1 MLAEAGKRARSHRPR
16 GRSPLKEMPL
26 TDLQRRVCRLLADL
40 RVASGEQY
48 VAGGLALNHVLGGAR
63 LSRDIDLFHDTDE
76 ALASS
81 SESDQRALL
90 AAGLSVEPGRRSIG
104 FVEVLV
110 RSATEAVEVQWVRD
124 SAYRFFPLVM
134 DDELGV
140 TLHPFDL
147 ATNKVLALVGRV
159 AVRDWVD
166 ILTCHERL
174 TPLGCLAW
182 AASGKDP
189 GLGPAFILE
198 EASRTA
204 RYPAVEFDQ
213 LVFDGPRPDREALGR
228 TWRSALREGRA
239 IVDMLPTAEIGRAV
253 LDESG
258 AVFHGDAAALER
270 ALASGGLRFHAGAI
284 RGAVPVVRA

>member
-1 MLAEAGKRARSHRPR
+1 
-16 GRSPLKEMPL
+16 MPL
-26 TDLQRRVCRLLADL
+26 TDLQRRVCRLLADV

-48 VAGGLALNHVLGGAR
+48 VAGGLALNQALGGTR

-81 SESDQRALL
+81 SESDQRALV
-90 AAGLSVEPGRRSIG
+90 AAGYSVEPARRSIG
-104 FVEVLV
+104 FVEVVV
-110 RSATEAVEVQWVRD
+110 RSADEAVEVQWVRD

-134 DDELGV
+134 HPDLGLM
-140 TLHPFDL
+140 LHPFDL

-166 ILTCHERL
+166 IVTCHERM

-189 GLGPAFILE
+189 GLGPRFILE

-204 RYPAVEFDQ
+204 RYPAVEFDT
-213 LVFDGPRPDREALGR
+213 LVFNGPRPDREVLGQ
-228 TWRSALREGRA
+228 TWRAALEEGRA
-239 IVDMLPTAEIGRAV
+239 MVDLLPPSEVGRAV
-253 LDESG
+253 LDTSG
-258 AVFHGDAAALER
+258 AAFHGDAAALER

-284 RGAVPVVRA
+284 RGAVPVVRS